1 MTKVQTKKKK
11 KRKKKKK
18 VINTQQFPA
27 ASGPKSGLAGN
38 LELISNLCF

>member
-11 KRKKKKK
+11 KKKGKEK

-27 ASGPKSGLAGN
+27 ASGPKTT
-38 LELISNLCF
+38 